1 MDAERAVQAARDS
14 QGGAEREQL
23 RVSHGSVDADYVQRL
38 EHFEGWSHEEI
49 YAAVREMNPGE
60 MHAAAEAWV
69 SIGNNLSGA
78 APRLHIELQNI
89 LTDGS
94 AGHIAAAADRA
105 AREFVQQVLDVA
117 EIAHSTGHRMT
128 AAAFGAEA
136 VRKSVPPPPG
146 SGAADPNLSDTSTT
160 FLGLLLGT
168 TTPGDAQQAEAYR
181 EELYRLALAA
191 LEANYVPIYPP
202 AGAGVPAFADIEI
215 PSAGMGF
222 GDSGAGSGTPPGV
235 FTGSDAVGRSEASS
249 AREASATSFRTPPE
263 PSRPFAGSPAIGDH
277 GDPTGPGGSTSP
289 AVSGQNSGPGTAT
302 ASTGGGSGGSSGDT
316 SPAAA
321 STSTPSTPGT
331 SSPGSHGLPTPF
343 DSPGSRTNPSAP
355 MGNSGNPSRTPR
367 VPGAPGL
374 SYPGSPIGKPSAPNQ
389 PATRARTPSP
399 GAGYL
404 PGMYAPGAASGT
416 NAEGSHKAPT
426 WLTWHRDEELLGTP
440 PPAVPPVLGSEIP
453 SARTDLTSEEPE
465 TP

>member
-23 RVSHGSVDADYVQRL
+23 RVSHGTVDADYVQRL

-78 APRLHIELQNI
+78 APGLHIQLQNI

-146 SGAADPNLSDTSTT
+146 TGATDADLSETSTT

-168 TTPGDAQQAEAYR
+168 TAPGDAQQAETYR
-181 EELYRLALAA
+181 EEQYRLALAA
-191 LEANYVPIYPP
+191 LETNYVPTYPP
-202 AGAGVPAFADIEI
+202 AGAGVPAFADIEM
-215 PSAGMGF
+215 PGA
-222 GDSGAGSGTPPGV
+222 GAGSGQSGAGFGTPAGV
-235 FTGSDAVGRSEASS
+235 FTGPDAAVRSDTPNAHEGS
-249 AREASATSFRTPPE
+249 AASFRTPPE
-263 PSRPFAGSPAIGDH
+263 SARPGSGSPVTANHGNATESGGAEDSAGSEQDSGSGTAAA
-277 GDPTGPGGSTSP
+277 STS
-289 AVSGQNSGPGTAT
+289 S
-302 ASTGGGSGGSSGDT
+302 STGDT

-321 STSTPSTPGT
+321 NTERTGTPGI
-331 SSPGSHGLPTPF
+331 SSPGAQIVPALSG
-343 DSPGSRTNPSAP
+343 SPGSRTSASAP
-355 MGNSGNPSRTPR
+355 AGNPGSLARP
-367 VPGAPGL
+367 PGAAGAPGL
-374 SYPGSPIGKPSAPNQ
+374 SYPGAPTGKPSAPNQ
-389 PATRARTPSP
+389 PATSARTPSP

-404 PGMYAPGAASGT
+404 PGMYAPGAASAA

-426 WLTWHRDEELLGTP
+426 WLTWHRDDELLGTP